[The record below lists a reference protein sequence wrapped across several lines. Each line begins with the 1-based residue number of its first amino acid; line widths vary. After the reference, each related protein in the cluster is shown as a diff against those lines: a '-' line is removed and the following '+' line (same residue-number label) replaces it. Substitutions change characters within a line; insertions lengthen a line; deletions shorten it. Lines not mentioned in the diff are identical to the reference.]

1 MIKVIGKQGVL
12 LTDQEFQCYRLAKHL
27 RQRALLRTI
36 LAIYRIVW
44 PEILDSIEWSS
55 TPWRMAL
62 QLLLLGLLWPLVAL
76 WGFSLYLFSVI
87 QFPFKY
93 LQTWLVPAN
102 LRAPGEKTLI
112 GIHNAFA
119 PALELDQA
127 DYIECIDG
135 WVSILFGEQTALD
148 KNLSIYLLQVSSE
161 RKDIDPRTGAV
172 AEGLRSNLSVA
183 RDYLSRD
190 LGHYLSSGR
199 DLSRRSSHRQ
209 SS

>member
-1 MIKVIGKQGVL
+1 L
-12 LTDQEFQCYRLAKHL
+12 LTDQEFQCYGLAKHL
-27 RQRALLRTI
+27 RQRALLRTL
-36 LAIYRIVW
+36 LAIYRVVW

-55 TPWRMAL
+55 TAWRRAL
-62 QLLLLGLLWPLVAL
+62 QLLLLGLMWPVVGL
-76 WGFSLYLFSVI
+76 WGLSVYLLAVI
-87 QFPFKY
+87 KFPFKY
-93 LQTWLVPAN
+93 LQTWLVPTN
-102 LRAPGEKTLI
+102 LRAPGEKTLT
-112 GIHNAFA
+112 GIHNAFG

-135 WVSILFGEQTALD
+135 WVSILFGAATSLD

-161 RKDIDPRTGAV
+161 RKDIDPRTGKV

-190 LGHYLSSGR
+190 LGHYLSS
-199 DLSRRSSHRQ
+199 DHSRRSNHRQ

>member
-12 LTDQEFQCYRLAKHL
+12 LTDQEFQCYGLAKHL
-27 RQRALLRTI
+27 RRRALLRTL

-55 TPWRMAL
+55 TAWRRAL

-76 WGFSLYLFSVI
+76 WGLSVYLLAAI
-87 QFPFKY
+87 KFPFKY
-93 LQTWLVPAN
+93 LQTWLVPVN
-102 LRAPGEKTLI
+102 LRAPGEKTLT
-112 GIHNAFA
+112 GIHNAFG

-135 WVSILFGEQTALD
+135 WVLILFGATTALD

-161 RKDIDPRTGAV
+161 RKDIDPRTGKV

-190 LGHYLSSGR
+190 LGHYLSS
-199 DLSRRSSHRQ
+199 DHSRRSNYRQ